1 MYSSYSSP
9 NSCNNN
15 KLQCTL
21 CAQKTMLFG
30 SHLCRRSWVCR
41 GWWTRTPPWKWV
53 LSISKRPLKAVLRIR
68 SKLTWIRIR
77 LQDLKKPLRTLSK
90 VIPIQSRRIFL
101 SPDKP
106 KPRGI
111 VCFMSVR
118 HIRNTNPQY
127 YLTTD
132 SPHFAPSR
140 MRIGVRSE
148 LTSYNAILLFS
159 SKCRVTDFNI
169 TTEIRF

>member
-77 LQDLKKPLRTLSK
+77 LQDLKKLLRTLSK
-90 VIPIQSRRIFL
+90 VIPIQSRRICL

-106 KPRGI
+106 KPNLIEVLSASYQSVIFGI
-111 VCFMSVR
+111 RILNTTVLDYWLAAFCSVT
-118 HIRNTNPQY
+118 HA
-127 YLTTD
+127 
-132 SPHFAPSR
+132 HW
-140 MRIGVRSE
+140 RSFR
-148 LTSYNAILLFS
+148 AH
-159 SKCRVTDFNI
+159 
-169 TTEIRF
+169 